1 MAEVAVTSADRR
13 EEEKQMSQQQIYQP
27 QNAKQ
32 REDKSNRARMLISC
46 PDRAGIVAAVSQFLY
61 EQGANIVQSDQ
72 YTMDPEGGMFFMRIE
87 FDLQDLELRLASLQE
102 DFTRVADR
110 FEMRWSIFRA
120 ARKKRVA
127 IFVSKEDHAL
137 LELLWQWQ
145 AGDLDAEI
153 SMVISNHEDM
163 RGLVESFGIP
173 YHYIPVTPDTKPE
186 AERQQ
191 RELTVGKVDLIV
203 LARYMQII
211 PPKFIEQFHNR
222 IINIH
227 HSFLP
232 AFVGGKPYQQ
242 AYDRGVK
249 LIGATAH
256 YVTEE
261 LDGGPIIEQDIQR
274 VSHRDNVNEL
284 KRIGRHIERIVLAR
298 AVKWHIEDRL
308 LVFQNKT
315 VAFV

>member
-1 MAEVAVTSADRR
+1 
-13 EEEKQMSQQQIYQP
+13 MSHSYQP
-27 QNAKQ
+27 QENK
-32 REDKSNRARMLISC
+32 RSDDKSIRARMLISC
-46 PDRAGIVAAVSQFLY
+46 PDKAGIVAAVSQFLY

-87 FDLQDLELRLASLQE
+87 FDLQELEVRLPSLQE
-102 DFTRVADR
+102 DFNRIADR
-110 FEMRWSIFRA
+110 FSMRWSIFRA
-120 ARKKRVA
+120 ARRKRIA
-127 IFVSKEDHAL
+127 IFVSKEDHCL

-153 SMVISNHEDM
+153 SMVISNHDDM
-163 RGLVESFGIP
+163 RSLVESFGIP
-173 YHYIPVTPDTKPE
+173 YHHIPVTADTKAE
-186 AERQQ
+186 AEQKQ
-191 RELTVGKVDLIV
+191 KELTAGKIDLIV
-203 LARYMQII
+203 LARYMQIVS
-211 PPKFIEQFHNR
+211 PKFIEQYHNR

-242 AYDRGVK
+242 AYNRGVK

-261 LDGGPIIEQDIQR
+261 LDGGPIIEQDVQR
-274 VSHRDNVNEL
+274 VSHSDNVNEL
-284 KRIGRHIERIVLAR
+284 KRMGRHIERIVLAR
-298 AVKWHIEDRL
+298 AVKWHVEDRL
-308 LVFQNKT
+308 LVYQNKT

>member
-1 MAEVAVTSADRR
+1 
-13 EEEKQMSQQQIYQP
+13 MSNSYPSPASQTNESQ
-27 QNAKQ
+27 
-32 REDKSNRARMLISC
+32 SNRVRMLISC
-46 PDRAGIVAAVSQFLY
+46 PDKAGIVSAVSQFLY

-72 YTMDPEGGMFFMRIE
+72 YTMDPTGGMFFMRVE
-87 FDLQDLELRLASLQE
+87 FDLQELESRLPALQE
-102 DFTRVADR
+102 DFTRISDR
-110 FEMRWSIFRA
+110 FSMRWSIFRA
-120 ARKKRVA
+120 ARRKRIA
-127 IFVSKEDHAL
+127 IFVSKEDHCL

-145 AGDLDAEI
+145 SGDLDADI

-163 RGLVESFGIP
+163 RATVEAFGIP
-173 YHYIPVTPDTKPE
+173 YHYVPVTPNTKDE
-186 AERQQ
+186 AEKQQ
-191 RELTVGKVDLIV
+191 RELTAGKVDLIV
-203 LARYMQII
+203 LARYMQIVS
-211 PPKFIEQFHNR
+211 PKFIEQYHNR

-242 AYDRGVK
+242 AYNRGVK

-261 LDGGPIIEQDIQR
+261 LDGGPIIEQDVQR
-274 VSHRDNVNEL
+274 VTHRDEVNEL

-298 AVKWHIEDRL
+298 AVKWHVEDRL
-308 LVFQNKT
+308 LVYQNKT

>member
-1 MAEVAVTSADRR
+1 MPEAMKEQT
-13 EEEKQMSQQQIYQP
+13 YQP
-27 QNAKQ
+27 QAAGQRIRNA
-32 REDKSNRARMLISC
+32 NRARMLISC
-46 PDRAGIVAAVSQFLY
+46 PDRPGIVAAVSQFLY

-72 YTMDPEGGMFFMRIE
+72 YTMNPEGGMFFIRFE
-87 FDLQDLELRLASLQE
+87 FDLADLEQRLPALQE
-102 DFTRVADR
+102 DFSGISDR
-110 FEMRWSIFRA
+110 FSMRWSIFRA
-120 ARKKRVA
+120 SRRKRIAV
-127 IFVSKEDHAL
+127 FVSKEDHCL

-153 SMVISNHEDM
+153 SMVISNHDDM

-173 YHYIPVTPDTKPE
+173 YHHIPVTPETKAE

-191 RELTVGKVDLIV
+191 LELTAGKVDLVV
-203 LARYMQII
+203 LARYMQIVT
-211 PPKFIEQFHNR
+211 PKFIERFPNR

-261 LDGGPIIEQDIQR
+261 LDGGPIIEQDVQR
-274 VSHRDNVNEL
+274 VSHREDVHEL
-284 KRIGRHIERIVLAR
+284 KRIGRHIERTVLAR
-298 AVKWHIEDRL
+298 AIKWHVEDRL
-308 LVFQNKT
+308 LVYQNKT
-315 VAFV
+315 VVFV

>member
-1 MAEVAVTSADRR
+1 
-13 EEEKQMSQQQIYQP
+13 MSQHYQP
-27 QNAKQ
+27 QVIKQ
-32 REDKSNRARMLISC
+32 RQDKGIRARMLISC
-46 PDRAGIVAAVSQFLY
+46 PDKAGIVAAVSQFLY
-61 EQGANIVQSDQ
+61 EQGANIIQSDQ

-87 FDLQDLELRLASLQE
+87 FDLQELEQRLSSLQE
-102 DFTRVADR
+102 DFGRVADR
-110 FEMRWSIFRA
+110 FAMRWSLFRA
-120 ARKKRVA
+120 ARRKRIA
-127 IFVSKEDHAL
+127 IFVSKEDHCL
-137 LELLWQWQ
+137 MELLWQWQ

-153 SMVISNHEDM
+153 SMVISNHDDM

-173 YHYIPVTPDTKPE
+173 YHHIPVTAETKLE
-186 AERQQ
+186 AEVKQ
-191 RELTVGKVDLIV
+191 REITAGKIDLIV
-203 LARYMQII
+203 LARYMQIVS
-211 PPKFIEQFHNR
+211 PKFIEQYHNR

-261 LDGGPIIEQDIQR
+261 LDGGPIIEQDVQR

-284 KRIGRHIERIVLAR
+284 KRMGRLIERTVLAR
-298 AVKWHIEDRL
+298 AVRWHVEDRL
-308 LVFQNKT
+308 LVYHNKT